1 MMPGRCPR
9 LCYSVWRG
17 IMKRKVFVSGA
28 SRGIGRAIA
37 TSFARA
43 GDDLFL
49 TCRENIKALNELSG
63 ALEEEYRIN
72 CSSFACDMSDYE
84 QVKELFDKIGG
95 VDVLVNN
102 AGVAW
107 MGLLTDM
114 EVSDWKN
121 VMGTNLDSLF
131 YTCKLAVPYMV
142 RQKSGRIINI
152 SSVWG
157 NVGAS
162 CEVAYSA
169 SKGAVNSFTMAL
181 AKELAPSNIQ
191 VNAIACGVID
201 TDMNRSHLSSEDLEE
216 LQDEIPAG
224 RMGNP
229 KEVAD
234 LVMAVCDGPSYL
246 TGQVITLDGGWI

>member
-1 MMPGRCPR
+1 
-9 LCYSVWRG
+9 
-17 IMKRKVFVSGA
+17 MKRKVLITGA

-37 TSFARA
+37 ISFAKE

-49 TCRENIKALNELSG
+49 TCKDNIDMLRELKEE
-63 ALEEEYRIN
+63 LEEECGIS
-72 CSSFACDMSDYE
+72 CQIFACDMSDFNK
-84 QVKELFDKIGG
+84 VKELSEKIG
-95 VDVLVNN
+95 DIDILINN
-102 AGVAW
+102 AGISW

-114 EVSDWKN
+114 EVSDWDN
-121 VMGTNLDSLF
+121 VIGSNLSSVF
-131 YTCKLAVPYMV
+131 YTSRLFVPSMV
-142 RQKSGRIINI
+142 KRQSGRIINI

-169 SKGAVNSFTMAL
+169 SKGGVNSFTRAL

-201 TDMNRSHLSSEDLEE
+201 TDMNRKHLTESDLSELE
-216 LQDEIPAG
+216 DEIPLG
-224 RMGNP
+224 RMGDP
-229 KEVAD
+229 SEVAD
-234 LVMAVCDGPSYL
+234 LVLRVSEGPSYL